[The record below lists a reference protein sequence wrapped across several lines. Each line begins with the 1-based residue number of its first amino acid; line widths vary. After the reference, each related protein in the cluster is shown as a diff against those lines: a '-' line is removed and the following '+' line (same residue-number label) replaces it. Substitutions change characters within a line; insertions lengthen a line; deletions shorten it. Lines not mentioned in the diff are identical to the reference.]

1 MPGYEILF
9 LKALFVT
16 ISVEVL
22 VLFALIKTIFKK
34 IQLTNTIILFA
45 GVVASFATLPY
56 LWFVLPQFLS
66 NRIAY
71 IVIGELSVV
80 LIESL
85 IYFFFLKIKYT
96 YSLLLSTACNLCSF
110 LFGLIIF

>member
-1 MPGYEILF
+1 MSGYEILF
-9 LKALFVT
+9 LKALLVT

-22 VLFALIKTIFKK
+22 VLFVLIKAIFKK
-34 IQLTNTIILFA
+34 NQLNNTIILFA

-56 LWFVLPQFLS
+56 LWFVLPYFLS

-85 IYFFFLKIKYT
+85 IYFFVLKTKYT
-96 YSLLLSTACNLCSF
+96 YSLLISTICNLCSF
-110 LFGLIIF
+110 LSGLILF